1 MFHAA
6 DLVIAIVVA
15 ALLARWAALVIGAIV
30 ERVRERR
37 DPAPD
42 APPGPRDAWPLI
54 TVLVPAK
61 DEQRALASTVEAVL
75 ASDYPKLEVL
85 VIDDGSTDAT
95 PRIAAALAAADPRV
109 EVITQPVNRGKAAAL
124 NRGLRRA
131 RGELVV
137 TVDADTRP
145 APDCVRR
152 LAAHLLDGDA
162 VAVACNVK
170 VDNRG
175 SWLGALQTLEYVAEL
190 GVDQRALSWSDAI
203 TVVAGA
209 TAGWRRD
216 AVLAVGGFSSRTLT
230 EDTDLTI
237 TLQRTGH
244 AVRYAADA
252 ITYTT
257 APATLSALVKQR
269 RRWLTGNLQTA
280 WAHRDAL
287 WRAAPS
293 IRFIALPNWW
303 FINLGVFLLVP
314 LWAAYLPH
322 GLTHYAWPTALAIM
336 ALALAFEVAH
346 GALAHALDREP
357 MAWVLL
363 APVQRFIWPFFLWGV
378 FATVVVTR
386 LRGRRVGW
394 RETTALEQDR

>member
-15 ALLARWAALVIGAIV
+15 ALLARWAALVIGALL
-30 ERVRERR
+30 ERARERR
-37 DPAPD
+37 DPAPT
-42 APPGPRDAWPLI
+42 APPGPREAWPLVS
-54 TVLVPAK
+54 VLVPAK
-61 DEQRALASTVEAVL
+61 DEQRALAATVEAVL
-75 ASDYPKLEVL
+75 ASDYPRLEMF
-85 VIDDGSTDAT
+85 VIDDGSTDDT
-95 PRIAAALAAADPRV
+95 PRIAAALAAGDSRV
-109 EVITQPVNRGKAAAL
+109 RVITHPINRGKAAAL
-124 NRGLRRA
+124 NAGLRAA
-131 RGELVV
+131 RSELVV

-152 LAAHLLDGDA
+152 LAARLLHTEA

-170 VDNRG
+170 VANRG
-175 SWLGALQTLEYVAEL
+175 AWLGALQTLEYVAEL
-190 GVDQRALSWSDAI
+190 GVDQRALSLGDAI

-237 TLQRTGH
+237 TLQRAGH
-244 AVRYAADA
+244 EVRYAADA
-252 ITYTT
+252 ITHTT
-257 APATLSALVKQR
+257 APDSLGALIKQR

-287 WRAAPS
+287 WRAGVAM
-293 IRFIALPNWW
+293 RFIALPNWW

-314 LWAAYLPH
+314 LWVAYLPH
-322 GLTHYAWPTALAIM
+322 GLTHYGWPVALAIM
-336 ALALAFEVAH
+336 GLALAFEVAH
-346 GALAHALDREP
+346 SALAHALDGEP

-363 APVQRFIWPFFLWGV
+363 APVQRFVWPFFLWVV

-394 RETTALEQDR
+394 RTTTALEHD